1 MNQVP
6 SLRRQLLALVRK
18 EFALEG
24 QARVRI
30 NALLPFAML
39 VLLLFSFAVGPA
51 PAMLSRLAPGFVWLA
66 LLLASVLSLGESQA
80 VERAHE
86 AQEGLRLLGVA
97 PQMLFL
103 GKALANT
110 LFLFGLGLILT
121 PVAIGLYGAPLR
133 GSVLSLVAV
142 LALGAAAMSAPGTLF
157 ATLAAQAR
165 GRDVLL
171 PLLLFPILVP
181 SLLGAVR
188 ATSLVMLGDPMDEMF
203 GWVCVLVVFN
213 VIYWLLCTL
222 LYERVLE
229 G

>member
-1 MNQVP
+1 MARP
-6 SLRRQLLALVRK
+6 SIARQLAALIGK

-24 QARVRI
+24 RARLRT
-30 NALLPFAML
+30 NALLPFAVL

-51 PAMLSRLAPGFVWLA
+51 PALLSRLAPGFIWLA

-97 PQMLFL
+97 PQVLFL
-103 GKALANT
+103 AKALANT
-110 LFLFGLGLILT
+110 LFLFVLGLVLT
-121 PVAIGLYGAPLR
+121 PVAIGLYGAPLT
-133 GSVLSLVAV
+133 GGVLALMAV

-157 ATLAAQAR
+157 AALAAQAR

-188 ATSLVMLGDPMDEMF
+188 ATALVMLGDPMDEWL
-203 GWVCVLVVFN
+203 GWVALLIVFN
-213 VIYWLLCTL
+213 GVYWLLCML
-222 LYERVLE
+222 LYERVVE
-229 G
+229 V